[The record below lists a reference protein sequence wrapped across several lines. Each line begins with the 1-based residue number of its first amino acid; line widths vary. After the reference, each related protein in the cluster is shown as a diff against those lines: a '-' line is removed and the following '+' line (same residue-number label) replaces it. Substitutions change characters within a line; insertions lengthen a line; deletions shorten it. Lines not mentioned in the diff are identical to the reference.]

1 MQREVF
7 IISDDSDK
15 EPGYFSDDSEVVCVS
30 QPPSQLPPSSSA
42 PPSSQEQAYDLSELD
57 LGDESDV
64 ELDIGEVPA
73 KAKFLKNGVA
83 SGSTSHGRIKQ
94 PSIATNQLKSVEKS
108 DPDCNEAAFPPKRA
122 KRGKQSEEQKEFKK
136 VQKEIEKLRK
146 KAAAAAKKE
155 ADKIAATTLRNVNKL
170 VSDKKSTLKDITV
183 ELSSNLF
190 SSSLSTSLKETMANF
205 DSTVQPISDP
215 VVKNTVTNMPTNLNA
230 LGLNLVRWQRRVTAI
245 YDQNLKRWNP
255 LEKLFIRTEG
265 DDVLR
270 SIDARNP
277 SPSLRQ
283 QVEALRMAL
292 GPKHY
297 IHLMIVGFKAKTSI
311 LQRVERE
318 LVELQVREGVY
329 VEEVPN
335 EKEAVTW
342 LYNISA
348 DLGIKPYKLVERSH
362 LAFYSA
368 PSTDHQVG
376 KTQWDTAKKMLARL
390 PRLPDTGA
398 AAIIKEYQ
406 SINSLMEAYNDA
418 EAQGS
423 SGALLLQNIEASKK
437 RLGPV
442 MSQRLHNVMWGRDPK
457 AIVN

>member
-83 SGSTSHGRIKQ
+83 SGSTSH
-94 PSIATNQLKSVEKS
+94 TVLKNLTPTVMKLLS
-108 DPDCNEAAFPPKRA
+108 PPKRA

-265 DDVLR
+265 
-270 SIDARNP
+270 
-277 SPSLRQ
+277 
-283 QVEALRMAL
+283 
-292 GPKHY
+292 
-297 IHLMIVGFKAKTSI
+297 
-311 LQRVERE
+311 
-318 LVELQVREGVY
+318 
-329 VEEVPN
+329 
-335 EKEAVTW
+335 
-342 LYNISA
+342 
-348 DLGIKPYKLVERSH
+348 IKPYKLVERSH